1 MSNEQTIKTL
11 PIKFKKLN
19 ESAKVPGYSTDG
31 AACFDLSVLGGGN
44 IDAGASRIFNTGLS
58 FEIPD
63 GFVMLVF
70 SRSGH
75 GFKKNLRL
83 SNCVGVIDS
92 DYRGEVKVKVHNDSS
107 NGVATIEP
115 GERIAQAM
123 VLPIPAVSL
132 EESNQ
137 LNDTERAENG
147 FGSTGES

>member
-1 MSNEQTIKTL
+1 MSDIKNIETL
-11 PIKFKKLN
+11 PVKFKKLN
-19 ESAKVPGYSTDG
+19 ESAKPPVHSTDG

-44 IDAGASRIFNTGLS
+44 IDAGASRIFNTGLA
-58 FEIPD
+58 FQVP
-63 GFVMLVF
+63 GGHVMLVF

-92 DYRGEVKVKVHNDSS
+92 DYRGEVKVKIHNDSC

-123 VLPIPAVSL
+123 ILPIPAVSL
-132 EESNQ
+132 EESEQ

-147 FGSTGES
+147 FGSTGEN